1 MAEKIET
8 SAPSDAN
15 RTERV
20 LLFMILAVVVVSV
33 LAFFTRFVGTAM
45 GVADFTVGVW
55 PALTILPLIGLP
67 IAFAMLLA
75 FVVASAVRRSRD
87 SRGTRR

>member
-1 MAEKIET
+1 VAKKIET
-8 SAPSDAN
+8 SAPSDVN

-33 LAFFTRFVGTAM
+33 LAFFTRLVGTAM

-67 IAFAMLLA
+67 IAVAMLLA

>member
-1 MAEKIET
+1 MAKKIET
-8 SAPSDAN
+8 SAPSDVN

-20 LLFMILAVVVVSV
+20 LLFMILAIVVVSV
-33 LAFFTRFVGTAM
+33 LAFFTRLVGTAM

-67 IAFAMLLA
+67 IAVAMLLA
-75 FVVASAVRRSRD
+75 FVVTSAVRRSRD

>member
-33 LAFFTRFVGTAM
+33 LAFFTRLVGTAM
-45 GVADFTVGVW
+45 GVADG
-55 PALTILPLIGLP
+55 
-67 IAFAMLLA
+67 
-75 FVVASAVRRSRD
+75 RRFD
-87 SRGTRR
+87 GDPDTHEEM

>member
-1 MAEKIET
+1 MAKKIET
-8 SAPSDAN
+8 SAPSAVN

-33 LAFFTRFVGTAM
+33 LAFFTRLVGTAM

-67 IAFAMLLA
+67 IAVAMLLA